1 MIFDTHAHYDDEQFD
16 EDREDLLEKLPQNGV
31 KRVVD
36 VAASADSLARVL
48 EIARTHDFV
57 YAALGL
63 HPDEVGDL
71 SDEVFHFME
80 ENLSDPK
87 VVAVGEI
94 GLDYYWNK
102 EAKAV
107 QEAAFRRQIELAL
120 KHKMPINVH
129 SREAADDTLRIIKD
143 YYGKGDIENPGII
156 HCFSYSVEM
165 AEIYVKMGFVLG
177 IGGVV
182 TYKNGR
188 KLKEVVERI
197 PLDKLVLETD
207 CPYLSPVP
215 NRGKR
220 NSSLNLP
227 YVVREIAALK
237 GVSEEEVEQR
247 TWENACRV
255 YGLD

>member
-1 MIFDTHAHYDDEQFD
+1 
-16 EDREDLLEKLPQNGV
+16 
-31 KRVVD
+31 
-36 VAASADSLARVL
+36 
-48 EIARTHDFV
+48 
-57 YAALGL
+57 
-63 HPDEVGDL
+63 
-71 SDEVFHFME
+71 
-80 ENLSDPK
+80 
-87 VVAVGEI
+87 
-94 GLDYYWNK
+94 
-102 EAKAV
+102 
-107 QEAAFRRQIELAL
+107 
-120 KHKMPINVH
+120 
-129 SREAADDTLRIIKD
+129 
-143 YYGKGDIENPGII
+143 
-156 HCFSYSVEM
+156 M

-237 GVSEEEVEQR
+237 GVSEEEVEQK